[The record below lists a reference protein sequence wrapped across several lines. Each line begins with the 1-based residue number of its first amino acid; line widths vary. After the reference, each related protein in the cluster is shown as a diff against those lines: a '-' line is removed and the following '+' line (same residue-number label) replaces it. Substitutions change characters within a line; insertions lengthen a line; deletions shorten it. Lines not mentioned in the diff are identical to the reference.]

1 MAEKVGS
8 RYLSSDTCTLLLGF
22 ITLINE
28 FIIVFWVSTLVR
40 DYCCYDSYRLNQW
53 YSVIDWSRQGCR
65 EKRRSPIN
73 NDPIF
78 IESFCW
84 RAKFNH
90 SIGNAYLNYHDIYD
104 LVCSLHLLYSILCII
119 EYHRDQVVNKTI
131 LIIPFLSFEICHIS
145 ACNIILDAIFS
156 LVIFCSVI
164 QIII

>member
-90 SIGNAYLNYHDIYD
+90 SIGNAYLNYHDIYY
-104 LVCSLHLLYSILCII
+104 LVFQFTYCIYFFGLLSSNDTGWWISLAQYLPLC
-119 EYHRDQVVNKTI
+119 V
-131 LIIPFLSFEICHIS
+131 F
-145 ACNIILDAIFS
+145 
-156 LVIFCSVI
+156 
-164 QIII
+164 